1 MISVRFQSKPF
12 SVTVIQV
19 CAPTANSKET
29 EVKQF
34 FEDLQDVPEL
44 TAKKDVFFVT
54 GDQNAKVGS
63 QEIPG
68 VTGKLL
74 SVEDCKRHLEEIK
87 NFGKMEL

>member
-1 MISVRFQSKPF
+1 MALSLL
-12 SVTVIQV
+12 
-19 CAPTANSKET
+19 PT
-29 EVKQF
+29 F
-34 FEDLQDVPEL
+34 
-44 TAKKDVFFVT
+44 AKC
-54 GDQNAKVGS
+54 NAKVGS